1 MIKQKTLIT
10 ITDIKEIVGETITVI
25 KENGSEL
32 KLPIS
37 RAERL
42 NIPCGQLAGAKCRS
56 RASGMERSGNPAPR
70 GCKGLPFVTFSEII
84 RDGYF

>member
-56 RASGMERSGNPAPR
+56 
-70 GCKGLPFVTFSEII
+70 
-84 RDGYF
+84 